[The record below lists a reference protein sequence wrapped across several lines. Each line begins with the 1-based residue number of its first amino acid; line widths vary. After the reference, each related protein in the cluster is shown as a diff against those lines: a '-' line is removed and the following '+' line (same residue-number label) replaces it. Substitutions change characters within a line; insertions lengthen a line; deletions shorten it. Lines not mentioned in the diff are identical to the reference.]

1 MSQVLAQTNP
11 LAATAVSAPRPA
23 ASSRTS
29 DQLESKLSKKAAIDF
44 NKLQCSPSAVPNL
57 CGCMR
62 QIECFQTAEP
72 NSPVLGTTMLPS
84 IVSAVLV
91 VIGWFVVNKAQSNR
105 ERRKQIREHVV
116 DLCDDLAELEALAIG
131 YHTTPREETKEQEII
146 SKLGRLEK
154 ACSMLPRFLESQKFF
169 KAVHPMKLAMDG
181 SRMQVLRKAMTLN
194 HFGDEHTEGLGR
206 QDDYILTLELAAV
219 EMRDALECVRI
230 DALD

>member
-1 MSQVLAQTNP
+1 MSVVLAQTNP
-11 LAATAVSAPRPA
+11 QATAVSSPRLA

-29 DQLESKLSKKAAIDF
+29 DELGNKLSKEAAMDF
-44 NKLQCSPSAVPNL
+44 SKLQCSPSALPNFCECVPQIKCFQAAVPNAP
-57 CGCMR
+57 G
-62 QIECFQTAEP
+62 
-72 NSPVLGTTMLPS
+72 LGTTMFPS

-116 DLCDDLAELEALAIG
+116 DLCDDLSELEALAIG
-131 YHTTPREETKEQEII
+131 YHTTPREDAKEQEII

-169 KAVHPMKLAMDG
+169 KAVQPIKLAMDG
-181 SRMQVLRKAMTLN
+181 RRMQVLRKAMTLN
-194 HFGDEHTEGLGR
+194 HFGDEHTGALGR
-206 QDDYILTLELAAV
+206 QDEYILTLELAAV
-219 EMRDALECVRI
+219 EMRDALECIRI